1 MQALTLYELTSQVRS
16 LIEEG
21 MESTYWVQGEL
32 MEGRQGYGGH
42 FYGELVEKSDISGS
56 VVARARITIWAR
68 TYNILALRFHEET
81 GQSLRAGMKVLMKV
95 KATFSELYGFSLNV
109 LDIDGTYTLGDM
121 ARRRQEILKRLTQ
134 DGIIDDNRTLP
145 LPRLLQ
151 RIAVVSSASAAGY
164 GDFCR
169 HLQENEWQLHFHVQ
183 LFPAI
188 MQGQH
193 VPESIA
199 AALSEI
205 ADQAELWDAVVI
217 IRGGGATSDLSDFDS
232 YPLASC
238 IAQHPLPI
246 ITGIGH
252 DRDETVLDYVA
263 HTAVKT
269 PTAAA
274 AFFIEHQ
281 LQQLSLLHDLQRRIP
296 TAAHSLLQRGEQ
308 RLSLLRQRLPAMA
321 SMRVQREQQRLSRVT
336 MMLPVMARGELQ
348 QHRHKLELLEQKLK
362 GMDPELL
369 LSRGYSITLA
379 NGRILTH
386 ASQTAPGNRIVT
398 RMLGGDIISE
408 VLEIKENNYQEKEN
422 PRQDT

>member
-1 MQALTLYELTSQVRS
+1 MQALTLYELTSRVRS
-16 LIEEG
+16 LVEQG

-42 FYGELVEKSDISGS
+42 FYGELVEKSDTTGN

-68 TYNILALRFHEET
+68 TYSILALRFHEET
-81 GQSLRAGMKVLMKV
+81 GQNLRAGMKVLMKV

-121 ARRRQEILKRLTQ
+121 ARRRQEILQRLAQ

-169 HLQENEWQLHFHVQ
+169 HLQENEWQLRFHIQ

-199 AALSEI
+199 AALTEI
-205 ADQAELWDAVVI
+205 ADQAERWDAVVI

-232 YPLASC
+232 YLLASC
-238 IAQHPLPI
+238 IAQHPLPV

-252 DRDETVLDYVA
+252 DRDETVLDRVA

-274 AFFIEHQ
+274 AFCIEHQ
-281 LQQLSLLHDLQRRIP
+281 MQELALLRELQRRIP
-296 TAAHSLLQRGEQ
+296 VAAQLLMQRGAQ

-321 SMRVQREQQRLSRVT
+321 SMRVQREQQRLARVA
-336 MMLPVMARGELQ
+336 MMLPVAARGELQ
-348 QHRHKLELLEQKLK
+348 QHRHKLELLEQRLK
-362 GMDPELL
+362 GLNPELL
-369 LSRGYSITLA
+369 LARGYSITLA

-386 ASQTAPGNRIVT
+386 ASQTAPGERIIT
-398 RMLGGDIISE
+398 RMMGGDIVSE
-408 VLEIKENNYQEKEN
+408 VVEVKKNIATK
-422 PRQDT
+422 